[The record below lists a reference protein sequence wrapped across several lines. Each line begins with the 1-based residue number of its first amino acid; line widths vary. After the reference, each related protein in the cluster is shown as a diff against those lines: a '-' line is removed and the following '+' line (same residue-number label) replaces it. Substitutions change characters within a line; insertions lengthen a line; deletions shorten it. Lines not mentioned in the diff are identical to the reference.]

1 MVQIPF
7 FSWISTNS
15 KPKAS
20 TAMGISFFEA
30 GWVPSISTISPGAA
44 FRSALRASTNGTGQ
58 VSPLTSI
65 FLFSH

>member
-1 MVQIPF
+1 
-7 FSWISTNS
+7 
-15 KPKAS
+15 
-20 TAMGISFFEA
+20 MGISFFEA